1 MSVVEAVLQLFRGQ
15 WGMQHDPRRPG
26 GVPDKLDIPEEHAH
40 PSELIGE
47 VILGLNDGIVTTLVF
62 ALSVAGASSGAY
74 RAVVVAGLAEMLAG
88 GVSMF
93 LGGYTASRAV
103 AEAYHY
109 QVGIERH
116 EIQQE
121 PDEER
126 AEVTRI
132 YHDKGFRG
140 PLLDAIVRHIT
151 ADNERWLQVMVRDE
165 LGAPPDEGPSPWQSG
180 LAVGLAFMLGAL
192 VPVLPFLLHLAQ
204 PRFVA
209 AGLSIAALAVTGAL
223 RSRYSQK
230 GVWRSAGEMIAVGFG
245 GAGVGLVIGQVL
257 SAIP

>member
-1 MSVVEAVLQLFRGQ
+1 
-15 WGMQHDPRRPG
+15 MQHDPRLSKSDT
-26 GVPDKLDIPEEHAH
+26 DKLDVAEEHEH

-62 ALSVAGASSGAY
+62 ALSVAGASAGAY

-93 LGGYTASRAV
+93 LGGYTAARAV

-109 QVGIERH
+109 QVGVERS

-121 PDEER
+121 PEEER

-180 LAVGLAFMLGAL
+180 VAIGLAFMVGAL
-192 VPVLPFLLHLAQ
+192 IPVLPFLLHLAQ
-204 PRFVA
+204 PRFFA
-209 AGLSIAALAVTGAL
+209 AGFSIAALAVTGAL

-230 GVWRSAGEMIAVGFG
+230 GPWRSAGELIVVGLVG
-245 GAGVGLVIGQVL
+245 TAIGLVIGLGL